1 MKLIKFIAIAIF
13 AAMTANAS
21 AQLTKD
27 TQGWTRLELSFEA
40 QKLKY
45 KDGSTS
51 WDDDKQK
58 GVSLAFMKGV
68 NITSKMPIF
77 LDLGA
82 SLLAPQQRR
91 VPAWRQQDHL
101 YERRCAGQRRL

>member
-45 KDGSTS
+45 KDGSIT
-51 WDDDKQK
+51 WDSEEKQK
-58 GVSLAFMKGV
+58 GVSLAFM
-68 NITSKMPIF
+68 
-77 LDLGA
+77 
-82 SLLAPQQRR
+82 
-91 VPAWRQQDHL
+91 
-101 YERRCAGQRRL
+101 